1 MVLNI
6 PKRLGK
12 LRKISFSLQSKMMVY
27 FGILFAM
34 ILIVAGAI
42 RLYGLPWSAF
52 KGEYAQRR
60 TEVFEQLSEIA
71 DTKQASLRT
80 WLQQRL
86 YDAQVL
92 SDSLL
97 FQQQVQILFQQLPEI
112 RAHHDQLTP
121 ALLHTAVHAAITQ
134 HLQLIKNTYLAY
146 TSLQLIDPNTGD
158 IIASSDVDEVGQNI
172 AAQPFF
178 RAILLPSNNGLI
190 DTKLQREHLG
200 LFIARHIPSP
210 QGEMGKIAVLILN
223 ISDPELDN
231 LLNIQNSTGKSS
243 EAVLMTRNMQLL
255 NSLKYHL
262 NDGKIANSLSSDLN
276 QALLPLVNAAEAGTV
291 TANDYREEPVL
302 AIYRPLPIT
311 AAIDWGLVV
320 KVDQAEVFAR
330 IQQSIHYSLIV
341 GGIFSILFGLGGTFL
356 LARRLSY
363 PIEMLSNTIQRIED
377 GDIYARAEV
386 TSFDEV
392 GKLARLFNGM
402 IERVHRAQSELEE
415 LIDSRTAELY
425 KTNVNLAITL
435 DEMKNLNTHL
445 SQEIAVRREIEIQI
459 RKKQVIQQTIFDSV
473 PAFIWRKDTDN
484 HILWMNKAA
493 SELSG
498 VPPESPQGYHL
509 SEIFPQH
516 TETWFKDDLEVV
528 RTKQPKLGVLAEVCN
543 TRGECLTIQ
552 LDKVPHIDEDGKVI
566 GVIVLATDITARLQA
581 EQAMYES
588 EQRFRA
594 IVNTAVDGIVM
605 INESGI
611 IQLLNPALAK
621 MFGYELEELLGANLG
636 VLMPSPHHRKHDEYL
651 RQYLKTGEAHIIG
664 SGREIVAQHKNG
676 SIFPIYLAVSELRLK
691 DQRMYT
697 GIISDIT
704 ELKQAQLALEESKQE
719 LEIQNKAYSRF
730 VPREFL
736 SFLEK
741 RSIVD
746 VQLGDHVQKEMTI
759 MFSDIRAFTALSEKM
774 TPTENFRFIN
784 SYLSKMEP
792 VVLSHHGFIDKYI
805 GDAIMALF
813 PHGADD
819 AVRGAID
826 MLRTLSEFNQA
837 RQYANTELIDIG
849 IGLHTG
855 TLMLGTIGGEN
866 RMDGT
871 VISDAVNL
879 ASRVEGMTKMYGATL
894 LITEHTYN
902 RLVDVSEYAIR
913 IVDKVKVKGKSQP
926 VIVFEVLDGNLPEIR
941 DAKLATLEMF
951 TDAFV
956 AYQRRNFDYAES
968 LFQRCV
974 DRNPNDKAAKIYLK
988 RSQYWQRFGDDQ
1000 TWNGVTEL
1008 ESKDGA

>member
-27 FGILFAM
+27 FGILFAI
-34 ILIVAGAI
+34 ILIVAGVI
-42 RLYGLPWSAF
+42 RSYGLPWSAF

-60 TEVFEQLSEIA
+60 AEVFEQLEEIA
-71 DTKQASLRT
+71 DTKQTSLRT
-80 WLQQRL
+80 WLQHRL

-97 FQQQVQILFQQLPEI
+97 FQQNVHALFQQLPEI
-112 RAHHDQLTP
+112 RAHNDKLVP
-121 ALLHTAVHAAITQ
+121 ALTRIALHEAMTQ
-134 HLQLIKNTYLAY
+134 HLQLIKNTYQAY

-158 IIASSDVDEVGQNI
+158 IIVSSDMTEVGQNI

-178 RAILLPSNNGLI
+178 RAIMSPSNNGLI
-190 DTKLQREHLG
+190 DTKLQHEHLG
-200 LFIARHIPSP
+200 LFIARHIPAP
-210 QGEMGKIAVLILN
+210 QGESSKVAVLILN
-223 ISDPELDN
+223 ISNQELN
-231 LLNIQNSTGKSS
+231 QLLSIQNSKSS
-243 EAVLMTRNMQLL
+243 EAVLMTRAMKLL
-255 NSLKYHL
+255 SSLKYAVTD
-262 NDGKIANSLSSDLN
+262 NKVSGSLSDGLN
-276 QALLPLVNAAEAGTV
+276 QALYPLVSAAQAGTV
-291 TANDYREEPVL
+291 TAKDYRDQEVL
-302 AIYRPLPIT
+302 AIYRPVPIT

-320 KVDQAEVFAR
+320 KVDQNEVFAR
-330 IQQSIHYSLIV
+330 IQQNMQYSLIV

-356 LARRLSY
+356 LARRLSC

-473 PAFIWRKDTDN
+473 PAFIWRKDTEN
-484 HILWMNKAA
+484 RILWMNKAA

-498 VPPESPQGYHL
+498 VHPESPQGYHL
-509 SEIFPQH
+509 SELFPQH
-516 TETWFKDDLEVV
+516 TENWFKDDLEVV
-528 RTKQPKLGVLAEVCN
+528 HSKQPKLGVLAEVCSA
-543 TRGECLTIQ
+543 RGESLTIQ
-552 LDKVPHIDEDGKVI
+552 LDKVPHIDEDGNVI

-605 INESGI
+605 INECGI
-611 IQLLNPALAK
+611 IQLLNPALAH
-621 MFGYELEELLGANLG
+621 MFGYEMDELLGRNLSI
-636 VLMPSPHHRKHDEYL
+636 LMPSPHHSRHNEYL
-651 RQYLKTGEAHIIG
+651 KNYLRTGEQHIIG
-664 SGREIVAQHKNG
+664 AGREIVAQHKNG
-676 SIFPIYLAVSELRLK
+676 SVFPIYLAVSELRLK
-691 DQRMYT
+691 EQRMFT

-736 SFLEK
+736 SFLQK
-741 RSIVD
+741 LSIVD

-813 PHGADD
+813 PHSADD

-826 MLRTLSEFNQA
+826 MLRTLSEFNKA
-837 RQYANTELIDIG
+837 RQDANTELIDIG

-941 DAKLATLEMF
+941 EAKLATLELF

-974 DRNPNDKAAKIYLK
+974 DRYPNDKAAKIYLK

>member
-27 FGILFAM
+27 FGILFAIVL
-34 ILIVAGAI
+34 ILAGAI

-60 TEVFEQLSEIA
+60 VEVFEQLSEIA
-71 DTKQASLRT
+71 DTKQANLRT

-97 FQQQVQILFQQLPEI
+97 FQQNVYILFQQLPEI
-112 RAHHDQLTP
+112 RTHNNKLVP
-121 ALLHTAVHAAITQ
+121 ALNHIAIHEAITQ
-134 HLQLIKNTYLAY
+134 HLQLIKNTYQAY

-158 IIASSDVDEVGQNI
+158 IIVSSDVTDVGQNI
-172 AAQPFF
+172 ADQPFF
-178 RAILLPSNNGLI
+178 RSIVLPSNNGLI
-190 DTKLQREHLG
+190 DTKLQHEHLG
-200 LFIARHIPSP
+200 LFIARHIPAP
-210 QGEMGKIAVLILN
+210 QGELSKVAVLILN
-223 ISDPELDN
+223 ISDPELDH
-231 LLNIQNSTGKSS
+231 LLSIQNTTGKSS
-243 EAVLMTRNMQLL
+243 EAVLMTRSMQLL
-255 NSLKYHL
+255 SSLKYSPAE
-262 NDGKIANSLSSDLN
+262 GKTSGSLSDDLN
-276 QALLPLVNAAEAGTV
+276 QALHPLVSVAQAGTV
-291 TANDYREEPVL
+291 TAKDYRDKDVL

-320 KVDQAEVFAR
+320 KVDQVEVFAR
-330 IQQSIHYSLIV
+330 IQQNIQYSLIV
-341 GGIFSILFGLGGTFL
+341 GGIFSILLGLGGTFL

-473 PAFIWRKDTDN
+473 PAFIWRKDTEN
-484 HILWMNKAA
+484 RILWMNKAA

-498 VPPESPQGYHL
+498 VHPESPQGYHL
-509 SEIFPQH
+509 SELFPQH

-528 RTKQPKLGVLAEVCN
+528 RSKQPKLGVLAEVCN

-552 LDKVPHIDEDGKVI
+552 LDKVPYIDEEGNVI

-605 INESGI
+605 INECGI

-621 MFGYELEELLGANLG
+621 MFGYELEELLGTNLG

-651 RQYLKTGEAHIIG
+651 RHYLKTGEQHIIG
-664 SGREIVAQHKNG
+664 SGREIVAQHKDG

-691 DQRMYT
+691 DQRMFT

-837 RQYANTELIDIG
+837 RQHANTELIDIG

-956 AYQRRNFDYAES
+956 SYQRRNFDYAES